1 MLFSKRFIIPTFL
14 IAFFYVIV
22 ITYSMNVRILM
33 DTLWGDY
40 DVAYKLR
47 LLFSLIQGMWT
58 AMNGP
63 GLIVLFLVALLT
75 GANLTLLFGKIDMLR
90 NSKNIKL
97 MVGGNSLLGI
107 VGSGCAACG
116 LPILSLLG
124 LSGGVVYLPFRG
136 VEISY
141 ISLILLI
148 ISFYLLIKNSS
159 QVCMLAKKIILPY

>member
-1 MLFSKRFIIPTFL
+1 
-14 IAFFYVIV
+14 
-22 ITYSMNVRILM
+22 
-33 DTLWGDY
+33 
-40 DVAYKLR
+40 
-47 LLFSLIQGMWT
+47 
-58 AMNGP
+58 MNGP

-75 GANLTLLFGKIDMLR
+75 GANLTLLFGKINMLR